1 MNWPN
6 FHKLLDS
13 RHFAGASHS
22 QIFSVEYPYLS
33 SIMRWR
39 RCCITRW
46 MMTHEVTANTGLYDS
61 GILGNNR
68 GMMKPTTPFEVHHI
82 NNIAKTVII
91 HPFAGWILSLLGICP
106 KLLLYDMARVKMQSS
121 GRNPSLATKIV
132 SSSTS
137 SVPGSIDI
145 LSAPSQIYYCQEIS
159 EVKSILSLFHMW
171 NNFPEHPQPASHCQ
185 VELGTLAPSKF
196 LFINVHRMLVILT
209 CSPTTVL
216 FTVSAQI
223 ILYPNLLYPRF
234 IVMGLQLPH
243 PSWQVCRLGGQKEQ
257 SWQWIK
263 NHSNPYSHA
272 IIFNMGMFL
281 WV

>member
-46 MMTHEVTANTGLYDS
+46 MMTHEVTANTGPYDS

-91 HPFAGWILSLLGICP
+91 HPFSGWILSLLSICP
-106 KLLLYDMARVKMQSS
+106 KLLSYDMARVKMQSS

-145 LSAPSQIYYCQEIS
+145 LSAPPQIYYCQEIS
-159 EVKSILSLFHMW
+159 K
-171 NNFPEHPQPASHCQ
+171 
-185 VELGTLAPSKF
+185 
-196 LFINVHRMLVILT
+196 
-209 CSPTTVL
+209 
-216 FTVSAQI
+216 
-223 ILYPNLLYPRF
+223 
-234 IVMGLQLPH
+234 
-243 PSWQVCRLGGQKEQ
+243 
-257 SWQWIK
+257 
-263 NHSNPYSHA
+263 
-272 IIFNMGMFL
+272 
-281 WV
+281 